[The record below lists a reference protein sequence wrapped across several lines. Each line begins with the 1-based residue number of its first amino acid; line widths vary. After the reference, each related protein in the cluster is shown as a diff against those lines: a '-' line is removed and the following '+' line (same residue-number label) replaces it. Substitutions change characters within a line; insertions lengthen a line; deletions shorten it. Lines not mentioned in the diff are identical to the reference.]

1 MTRFVLFF
9 GAALTSCTGPGV
21 TGTDGDSDIGDS
33 DRSTDDTD
41 AAPERTELPR
51 IADLEDLDPSDG
63 EVRIRL
69 VAAPHSTEVGGERV
83 DGFAYNGQIPGP
95 TLRLTRGD
103 RVTAEIVNDLDVP
116 TTVHWHGLHVPN
128 AADGAIWMREPIGP
142 GETATVVFT
151 VEQAGT
157 FWYHPHFD
165 TDRQVDLGLYGAV
178 VVADPDEP
186 QLDEDIVIIG
196 DAWGESSEDVE
207 HGTPGNMGTWT
218 FNGVSD
224 PVLTLASGTATRL
237 RWVNASNEG
246 YLDLRPPPEWS
257 WIASDQGL
265 VSPRSGRELLA
276 PGDRADVELRAGA
289 DPQEVRVVPYSLFGG
304 VADEEGA
311 ATAVGVGVTGDAAVP
326 PTADWGVVDTEPTAD
341 PGRTDLRFV
350 FQGDGARWFMNG
362 EVFPD
367 ITVPEVRLGEE
378 LILEVRNVS
387 PTEHPFHIHGHA
399 FEVLSID
406 GEPPRSMTLEDTINV
421 GIRQTLRLR
430 MVADNPGEWM
440 VHCHILGH
448 AEGGMMTVLR
458 VAE

>member
-1 MTRFVLFF
+1 MRGLVLL
-9 GAALTSCTGPGV
+9 GTLVVASCTGPRA
-21 TGTDGDSDIGDS
+21 TDTDGDSDGEDAL
-33 DRSTDDTD
+33 TDDTD
-41 AAPERTELPR
+41 PRVARPELPR
-51 IADLEDLDPSDG
+51 IAEIEDLDPSDG

-69 VAAPHSTEVGGERV
+69 VAAPYSTEVGGERV
-83 DGFAYNGQIPGP
+83 DAFAYNGQIPGP

-142 GETATVVFT
+142 GETSTVVFT

-165 TDRQVDLGLYGAV
+165 TDRQVDLGLYGAI
-178 VVADPDEP
+178 VVADPAEP
-186 QLDEDIVIIG
+186 QLDDDVVIIG
-196 DAWGESSEDVE
+196 DSWGESSPDDE
-207 HGTPGNMGTWT
+207 HGRPGAPDTWT
-218 FNGVSD
+218 FNGVED
-224 PVLTLASGTATRL
+224 PVLTLPSGTVTRL

-246 YLDLRPPPEWS
+246 YLDLRPPPEWR

-265 VSPRSGRELLA
+265 VFPRSGAELLA
-276 PGDRADVELRAGA
+276 PGDRSDVELRVGPG
-289 DPQEVRVVPYSLFGG
+289 PQELRVAPYSLFGG
-304 VADEEGA
+304 SSDDEGTA
-311 ATAVGVGVTGDAAVP
+311 AALGVDVMGDAALP
-326 PTADWGVVDTEPTAD
+326 PVADWGIGETRPSLD

-367 ITVPEVRLGEE
+367 ITVPEVPLGSE

-399 FEVLSID
+399 FEVLSVD
-406 GEPPRSMTLEDTINV
+406 GQPPTSKTVEDTVNV

-430 MVADNPGEWM
+430 MIADNPGEWM

-448 AEGGMMTVLR
+448 AEGGMMMVLK
-458 VAE
+458 VVE